1 MLGDKRLLPAKKAII
16 TLASVM
22 PSNHYHE
29 CMGISKRHDKIYFSA
44 NGKALYAV
52 DITHPQAT
60 CITTIAE
67 VTRPWNDEYGDTF
80 LHDLKCANDGMI
92 YAAAEDR
99 ILMIDPVSGRYET
112 PVKDGFSGAW
122 GSYGLALDD
131 AGNILVG
138 DHDGGVFFYQKSRNW
153 KKHVLLQ
160 PSMTSMGQL
169 ASFGG
174 VELAEGGNVLYALDF
189 KNSLLYS
196 GSVTWD
202 AEGVPTLTAV
212 KSLRLPLVYPE
223 FMQIWNGDVFIKAAR
238 DNSMVRVRNHEVIQE
253 ISFESDETVSP
264 IVTFVLD
271 PQDLD
276 RAVFYGTSW
285 GPDGTLF
292 RGELAFR

>member
-1 MLGDKRLLPAKKAII
+1 MLENKRLLPAKKAVI
-16 TLASVM
+16 TLASVIT
-22 PSNHYHE
+22 SNHYDQ
-29 CMGISKRHDKIYFSA
+29 CMGISKRNDRIYFAA

-52 DITHPQAT
+52 DITRPQAT

-67 VTRPWNDEYGDTF
+67 VIRPWNDEYGDTF

-99 ILMIDPVSGRYET
+99 ILMIDPVSGSYQT
-112 PVKDGFSGAW
+112 LVKDGFSGAW
-122 GSYGLALDD
+122 GCYGLALDD

-138 DHDGGVFFYQKSRNW
+138 DHDGGVYFYQKSRHW
-153 KKHVLLQ
+153 EKHVLLK
-160 PSMTSMGQL
+160 PSATPMGKL

-174 VELAEGGNVLYALDF
+174 VELAEGGSLLYVLDF

-196 GSVTWD
+196 GSMTWNT
-202 AEGVPTLTAV
+202 EGVPELTAV

-253 ISFESDETVSP
+253 ISFVSDETVSP

-271 PQDLD
+271 PQDQEN
-276 RAVFYGTSW
+276 AIFYGTSW
-285 GPDGTLF
+285 GPDGTVF